1 MGKIQLGVMYGSRSC
16 EHEVSIISALQLM
29 QAVDPEKYDVI
40 PVYISMQGVWYTGE
54 PLRQMSTYT
63 PFREDHKG
71 LVRVFLD
78 MTPGSG
84 ALLTLEQ
91 GKGLLGGGVKQRV
104 VARLDCVIPVFHG
117 MHGEDGTMQGL
128 LEMANLPYASPG
140 VAGSAV
146 GMDKIIMKR
155 HFQGAGFPVLPGIW
169 FSRQEWKDSRD
180 AVLDKIEKEI
190 GYPVYAKPANLGSSI
205 GVSRAEN
212 REELVQA
219 LELAFIYDRRVLLEQ
234 GLTNPIE
241 LNCSVV
247 GFDTGIK
254 ASVLEMPVTSGALLS
269 FANKYL
275 QGGGGSKGMASLA
288 RVVPAPVEDS
298 LRDQIQKLSM
308 EIFREL
314 DLKGV
319 VRIDYMYD
327 VNTEKLYVTEV
338 NTIPGSMAYYLWEKS
353 GMGYAAL
360 IDEMV
365 RCAMKAHQEKND
377 NNYAYA
383 SDILKNV
390 QLGGKTG
397 AKGGGKLAAFSGR
410 K

>member
-1 MGKIQLGVMYGSRSC
+1 MSRIQLGVMYGSRSC

-29 QAVDPEKYDVI
+29 QSVDPAKYDVI
-40 PVYISMQGVWYTGE
+40 PLYISMQGIWYTGE
-54 PLRQMSTYT
+54 ALMSMSAYT
-63 PFREDHKG
+63 PFREDQKG
-71 LVRVFLD
+71 LVRVSLD

-84 ALLTLEQ
+84 ALLAFEQ
-91 GKGLLGGGVKQRV
+91 SKGLLGGGMKQRV
-104 VARLDCVIPVFHG
+104 VARLECVIPVFHG
-117 MHGEDGTMQGL
+117 MHGEDGTVQGL
-128 LEMANLPYASPG
+128 LELANLPYASPG
-140 VAGSAV
+140 VTGSAV

-155 HFQGAGFPVLPGIW
+155 HFHGAGFPVLPGIW
-169 FSRQEWKDSRD
+169 FSRQEFKNDHD
-180 AVLDKIEKEI
+180 AVMDRIEKEI
-190 GYPVYAKPANLGSSI
+190 GYPVYTKPANLGSSI

-212 REELVQA
+212 REELSDA
-219 LELAFIYDRRVLLEQ
+219 LELAFVYDRRVLLEQ

-269 FANKYL
+269 FSEKYL
-275 QGGGGSKGMASLA
+275 QGGNGSKGMASLA

-298 LRDQIQKLSM
+298 LRDQIQSLSKD
-308 EIFREL
+308 IFREL

-319 VRIDYMYD
+319 VRIDYMFD
-327 VNTEKLYVTEV
+327 VKTEKLYITEV

-353 GMGYAAL
+353 GMSYTNL
-360 IDEMV
+360 IDELV
-365 RCAMKAHQEKND
+365 QCAMKAHHEKND
-377 NNYAYA
+377 NNYAFS

-390 QLGGKTG
+390 KLGGKTG
-397 AKGGGKLAAFSGR
+397 AKGGGKLNSWTGG

>member
-1 MGKIQLGVMYGSRSC
+1 MEKIQLGVMYGSRSC

-29 QAVDPEKYDVI
+29 QAVDTSKYDVI
-40 PVYISMQGVWYTGE
+40 PVYISMQGIWYTGE
-54 PLRQMSTYT
+54 ALRDMKTYT
-63 PFREDHKG
+63 PFHDDHKG
-71 LVRVFLD
+71 LVRVSLD

-84 ALLTLEQ
+84 ALLTMEQ
-91 GKGLLGGGVKQRV
+91 GKGLLGGVKQRV
-104 VARLDCVIPVFHG
+104 VARLECVIPVFHG
-117 MHGEDGTMQGL
+117 MHGEDGTLQGL
-128 LEMANLPYASPG
+128 LEIANLPYASPG

-155 HFQGAGFPVLPGIW
+155 HFTGAGFPVLPGIW
-169 FSRQEWKDSRD
+169 FSRQEWKTKQD
-180 AVLDKIEKEI
+180 AVLNQIEEKI
-190 GYPVYAKPANLGSSI
+190 GYPVYTKPANLGSSI

-212 REELVQA
+212 REQLAEA
-219 LELAFIYDRRVLLEQ
+219 LELAFVYDRRVLLEE

-247 GFDTGIK
+247 GFDTEIK
-254 ASVLEMPVTSGALLS
+254 ASVLEMPVTSGALLT
-269 FANKYL
+269 FDIKYL
-275 QGGGGSKGMASLA
+275 QGGGGSKGMASLS
-288 RVVPAPVEDS
+288 RVVPAPIEDS
-298 LRDQIQKLSM
+298 LKERIQSLSRD
-308 EIFREL
+308 IFREL

-319 VRIDYMYD
+319 VRIDYMFD
-327 VNTEKLYVTEV
+327 VKTEKLYITEV

-353 GMGYAAL
+353 GVSYTRL

-365 RCAMKAHQEKND
+365 ESAMRAYQEKND

-390 QLGGKTG
+390 QLGGKAG
-397 AKGGGKLAAFSGR
+397 AGKGGKLPAPAGR

>member
-1 MGKIQLGVMYGSRSC
+1 MGKIQLGVIYGSRSC
-16 EHEVSIISALQLM
+16 EHEVSIITALQLM
-29 QAVDPEKYDVI
+29 QAVDSAKYDVI
-40 PVYISMQGVWYTGE
+40 PVYISMQGIWYTGDA
-54 PLRQMSTYT
+54 LRDMKTYT
-63 PFREDHKG
+63 PFQEDQKG
-71 LVRVFLD
+71 LVRVSLD

-84 ALLTLEQ
+84 ALLTIEQ
-91 GKGLLGGGVKQRV
+91 GKGLLGGVKQRV
-104 VARLDCVIPVFHG
+104 VARMECVIPVFHG

-128 LEMANLPYASPG
+128 LEIANLPYASPG
-140 VAGSAV
+140 VTGSAV

-155 HFQGAGFPVLPGIW
+155 HFSGAGFPVLPGIW
-169 FSRQEWKDSRD
+169 FSRKEWRTDRD
-180 AVLDKIEKEI
+180 AMLQQIEEKI

-205 GVSRAEN
+205 GVSRADT
-212 REELVQA
+212 REQLLDA
-219 LELAFIYDRRVLLEQ
+219 LELAFVYDRRVLLEK

-247 GFDTGIK
+247 GFDTDIQ

-275 QGGGGSKGMASLA
+275 QGGSGSKSGMASLS
-288 RVVPAPVEDS
+288 RVVPAPIEES
-298 LRDQIQKLSM
+298 LSERIQSLSKD
-308 EIFREL
+308 IFREL

-319 VRIDYMYD
+319 VRIDYMFD
-327 VNTEKLYVTEV
+327 VKTEKLYITEV

-353 GMGYAAL
+353 GVSYTKL
-360 IDEMV
+360 IDVMV
-365 RCAMKAHQEKND
+365 DAAMVAYHEKND

-390 QLGGKTG
+390 QLGGKASAG
-397 AKGGGKLAAFSGR
+397 KGGKLAAYTGR

>member
-29 QAVDPEKYDVI
+29 QSVNQERYDVI

-54 PLRQMSTYT
+54 PLKSMNTYT
-63 PFREDHKG
+63 PFREDQKG
-71 LVRVFLD
+71 LVRVSLD

-84 ALLTLEQ
+84 ALLALEQ
-91 GKGLLGGGVKQRV
+91 GKGLLGGAKQRV
-104 VARLDCVIPVFHG
+104 VARLECVIPVFHG
-117 MHGEDGTMQGL
+117 MHGEDGTLQGL
-128 LEMANLPYASPG
+128 LELANLPYASPG

-155 HFQGAGFPVLPGIW
+155 HFSGAGFPVLPGIW
-169 FSRQEWKDSRD
+169 FSRQEFRESRD
-180 AVLDKIEKEI
+180 AVLDKTEKEI

-212 REELVQA
+212 REELTEA
-219 LELAFIYDRRVLLEQ
+219 LELAFVYDRRVLLEQ

-247 GFDTGIK
+247 GFDTEIK

-275 QGGGGSKGMASLA
+275 QGGGGAKGMASLA
-288 RVVPAPVEDS
+288 RVVPAPIEDS
-298 LRDQIQKLSM
+298 LRDQIQSLSKD
-308 EIFREL
+308 IFREL

-327 VNTEKLYVTEV
+327 VTSEKLYVTEV

-353 GMGYAAL
+353 SMDYQKL
-360 IDEMV
+360 VDEMV
-365 RCAMKAHQEKND
+365 HYAMKAHQEKND
-377 NNYAYA
+377 NDYAFT

-390 QLGGKTG
+390 KLGGKTG
-397 AKGGGKLAAFSGR
+397 IKGSGKLASWTGG

>member
-1 MGKIQLGVMYGSRSC
+1 
-16 EHEVSIISALQLM
+16 
-29 QAVDPEKYDVI
+29 
-40 PVYISMQGVWYTGE
+40 
-54 PLRQMSTYT
+54 
-63 PFREDHKG
+63 
-71 LVRVFLD
+71 

-84 ALLTLEQ
+84 ALLALEQ
-91 GKGLLGGGVKQRV
+91 GKGLLGGTKQRV
-104 VARLDCVIPVFHG
+104 VARLECVIPVFHG
-117 MHGEDGTMQGL
+117 MHGEDGTLQGL
-128 LEMANLPYASPG
+128 LELANLPYASPG

-155 HFQGAGFPVLPGIW
+155 HFRGAGFPVLDDIW
-169 FSRQEWKDSRD
+169 FSRQEFRDSREN
-180 AVLDKIEKEI
+180 VLDKIENKI

-212 REELVQA
+212 REELAEA
-219 LELAFIYDRRVLLEQ
+219 LELAFVYDRRVLLEK

-247 GFDTGIK
+247 GFDTEIK

-275 QGGGGSKGMASLA
+275 QGGGGAKGMASLA
-288 RVVPAPVEDS
+288 RVVPAPIEDS
-298 LRDQIQKLSM
+298 LRDQIQSLSKD
-308 EIFREL
+308 IFREL

-327 VNTEKLYVTEV
+327 VASEKLYVTEV

-353 GMGYAAL
+353 GMNYPEL

-365 RCAMKAHQEKND
+365 HCAMKAHQEKND
-377 NNYAYA
+377 NNYAFT

-390 QLGGKTG
+390 KLGGKTG
-397 AKGGGKLAAFSGR
+397 VKGSGKLSSWAGGK
-410 K
+410 

>member
-29 QAVDPEKYDVI
+29 QSVNPEKYDVI

-54 PLRQMSTYT
+54 PLRDMNTYT
-63 PFREDHKG
+63 PFKEDQKG
-71 LVRVFLD
+71 LVRVSLD

-84 ALLTLEQ
+84 ALLAIEQ
-91 GKGLLGGGVKQRV
+91 GKGLLGGVKQRV
-104 VARLDCVIPVFHG
+104 VARLECVIPVFHG

-146 GMDKIIMKR
+146 GIDKIVMKR
-155 HFQGAGFPVLPGIW
+155 HFHGAGFPVLPGIW
-169 FSRQEWKDSRD
+169 FSRQEWSRNRD
-180 AVLDKIEKEI
+180 KVLDSIEKEV

-212 REELVQA
+212 RDELTQA
-219 LELAFIYDRRVLLEQ
+219 LELAFVYDRRVLLEQ

-247 GFDTGIK
+247 GFDTEIK
-254 ASVLEMPVTSGALLS
+254 ASVLEMPVTTGALLS
-269 FANKYL
+269 FSNKYL

-288 RVVPAPVEDS
+288 RVVPAPIEDS
-298 LRDQIQKLSM
+298 LRDQIQSLSKD
-308 EIFREL
+308 IFREL

-327 VNTEKLYVTEV
+327 VKTEKLYVTEV

-353 GMGYAAL
+353 GLTYAAL

-365 RCAMKAHQEKND
+365 RCAMKAHQEKNE
-377 NNYAYA
+377 NNYAFA

-390 QLGGKTG
+390 KLGGKTN
-397 AKGGGKLAAFSGR
+397 AKGGGKLAAWTGG

>member
-1 MGKIQLGVMYGSRSC
+1 MGKIQLGVMFGSRSC

-29 QAVDPEKYDVI
+29 QAVNPEKYDVI
-40 PVYISMQGVWYTGE
+40 PVYISMHGVWFTGE
-54 PLRQMSTYT
+54 PLRHMSTYT
-63 PFREDHKG
+63 PFREDQKG
-71 LVRVFLD
+71 IVRVTLD

-84 ALLTLEQ
+84 ALLAFEQ
-91 GKGLLGGGVKQRV
+91 GKGLLGGVKQRV
-104 VARLDCVIPVFHG
+104 VARLECIIPVFHG
-117 MHGEDGTMQGL
+117 MHGEDGTLQGL

-140 VAGSAV
+140 VVGSAV

-155 HFQGAGFPVLPGIW
+155 HFQGSGFPVLPGIW
-169 FSRQEWKDSRD
+169 FSRQEWRNSRD
-180 AVLDKIEKEI
+180 TVMKRTEKEI

-205 GVSRAEN
+205 GVSRAES
-212 REELVQA
+212 REELSQA
-219 LELAFIYDRRVLLEQ
+219 LELAFVYDRRVLLEQ

-241 LNCSVV
+241 LNCSVT
-247 GFDTGIK
+247 GFDTEMT

-269 FANKYL
+269 FPDKYL
-275 QGGGGSKGMASLA
+275 RSGGGSKGMASLA
-288 RVVPAPVEDS
+288 RVVPAPIEDS
-298 LRDQIQKLSM
+298 LRDRIQSLSK

-319 VRIDYMYD
+319 VRIDFMYD
-327 VNTEKLYVTEV
+327 VKTEKIYVTEV

-353 GMGYAAL
+353 GKAYTAL

-365 RCAMKAHQEKND
+365 HCAIKAHQEKND
-377 NNYAYA
+377 NNYAFA

-390 QLGGKTG
+390 KLGGKTG
-397 AKGGGKLAAFSGR
+397 AKSSGKLASWTGG

>member
-29 QAVDPEKYDVI
+29 QSVNQDRYDVI

-54 PLRQMSTYT
+54 QLKSMNTYT
-63 PFREDHKG
+63 PFREDQKG
-71 LVRVFLD
+71 LVRVSLD

-84 ALLTLEQ
+84 ALLAFEQ
-91 GKGLLGGGVKQRV
+91 GKGLLGGTKQRV
-104 VARLDCVIPVFHG
+104 VARLECVIPVFHG
-117 MHGEDGTMQGL
+117 MHGEDGTLQGL
-128 LEMANLPYASPG
+128 LELANLPYASPG

-155 HFQGAGFPVLPGIW
+155 HFRGAGFPVLDDIW
-169 FSRQEWKDSRD
+169 FSRQEFRDSREN
-180 AVLDKIEKEI
+180 VLDKIENKI

-212 REELVQA
+212 REELAEA
-219 LELAFIYDRRVLLEQ
+219 LELAFVYDRRVLLEK

-247 GFDTGIK
+247 GFDTEIK

-275 QGGGGSKGMASLA
+275 QGGGGAKGMASLA
-288 RVVPAPVEDS
+288 RVVPAPIEDS
-298 LRDQIQKLSM
+298 LRDQIQSLSKD
-308 EIFREL
+308 IFREL

-327 VNTEKLYVTEV
+327 VASEKLYVTEV

-353 GMGYAAL
+353 GMNYPEL

-365 RCAMKAHQEKND
+365 HCAMKAHQEKND
-377 NNYAYA
+377 NNYAFT

-390 QLGGKTG
+390 KLGGKTG
-397 AKGGGKLAAFSGR
+397 VKGSGKLANWTGG

>member
-1 MGKIQLGVMYGSRSC
+1 MDKIQLGVMYGSRSC
-16 EHEVSIISALQLM
+16 EHEVSVISALQLM
-29 QAVDPEKYDVI
+29 QAVDREKYDVI
-40 PVYISMQGVWYTGE
+40 PVYISMQGVWFTGE

-63 PFREDHKG
+63 PFREDQKG
-71 LVRVFLD
+71 LVRVTLD

-91 GKGLLGGGVKQRV
+91 GKGLLGGGTKLRV
-104 VARLDCVIPVFHG
+104 VARLECIIPVFHG
-117 MHGEDGTMQGL
+117 MHGEDGTLQGL

-169 FSRQEWKDSRD
+169 FSRQEWKDNRD
-180 AVLDKIEKEI
+180 VVLDRIEKEI

-212 REELVQA
+212 REELAEA
-219 LELAFIYDRRVLLEQ
+219 LELAFVYDRRVLLEQ

-247 GFDTGIK
+247 GFDTEIK

-288 RVVPAPVEDS
+288 RVVPAPIEDS
-298 LRDQIQKLSM
+298 LRDQLQTLSKD
-308 EIFREL
+308 IFREL

-327 VNTEKLYVTEV
+327 VESEKLYVTEV

-353 GMGYAAL
+353 GMNYTAL

-365 RCAMKAHQEKND
+365 RCALKAHQEKND
-377 NNYAYA
+377 NNYAFA

-390 QLGGKTG
+390 QLGGKTS
-397 AKGGGKLAAFSGR
+397 AKGGGKLASWTGG

>member
-29 QAVDPEKYDVI
+29 QSVNQDRYDVI

-54 PLRQMSTYT
+54 PLRSMSTYT
-63 PFREDHKG
+63 PFREDQKG
-71 LVRVFLD
+71 LVRVSLD

-84 ALLTLEQ
+84 ALLAFEQ
-91 GKGLLGGGVKQRV
+91 GKGLLGGAKQRV
-104 VARLDCVIPVFHG
+104 VARLECVIPVFHG
-117 MHGEDGTMQGL
+117 MHGEDGTLQGL
-128 LEMANLPYASPG
+128 LELANLPYGSPG

-155 HFQGAGFPVLPGIW
+155 HFSGAGFPVLPGIW
-169 FSRQEWKDSRD
+169 FSRQEFRENRD
-180 AVLDKIEKEI
+180 VVLDKIEKEI

-205 GVSRAEN
+205 GVSRADN
-212 REELVQA
+212 RVELTEA
-219 LELAFIYDRRVLLEQ
+219 LELAFVYDRRVLLEQ

-247 GFDTGIK
+247 GFDTEIK

-275 QGGGGSKGMASLA
+275 QGGGGTKGMASLA
-288 RVVPAPVEDS
+288 RVVPAPIEDS
-298 LRDQIQKLSM
+298 LRDQIQGLSKD
-308 EIFREL
+308 IFREL

-327 VNTEKLYVTEV
+327 VTSEKLYVTEV

-353 GMGYAAL
+353 GMNYPEL

-365 RCAMKAHQEKND
+365 HCAMKAHQEKND
-377 NNYAYA
+377 NSYAFT

-390 QLGGKTG
+390 KLGGKTG
-397 AKGGGKLAAFSGR
+397 SKGSGKLASWTGG

>member
-29 QAVDPEKYDVI
+29 QSVNPEKYDVI

-54 PLRQMSTYT
+54 PLRNMGTYT
-63 PFREDHKG
+63 PFKEDQKG
-71 LVRVFLD
+71 LVRVSLD

-91 GKGLLGGGVKQRV
+91 SKGLLGGIKQRV
-104 VARLDCVIPVFHG
+104 VARLECVIPVFHG
-117 MHGEDGTMQGL
+117 MHGEDGTLQGL

-155 HFQGAGFPVLPGIW
+155 HFHGAGFPVLPGSW
-169 FSRQEWKDSRD
+169 FSRQEWSSSRD
-180 AVLDKIEKEI
+180 EVLEKIEKEV

-212 REELVQA
+212 REELAEA
-219 LELAFIYDRRVLLEQ
+219 LELAFVYDRRVLLEQ

-247 GFDTGIK
+247 GFDTEIK

-288 RVVPAPVEDS
+288 RVVPAPIEDS
-298 LRDQIQKLSM
+298 LRDQIQSLSKD
-308 EIFREL
+308 IFREL

-327 VNTEKLYVTEV
+327 VKTEKLYVTEV

-353 GMGYAAL
+353 GINYTAL

-365 RCAMKAHQEKND
+365 HGAMKAYREKND
-377 NNYAYA
+377 NNYAFT

-397 AKGGGKLAAFSGR
+397 AKGGGKLADRPLR

>member
-29 QAVDPEKYDVI
+29 QAVDTAKYDVI
-40 PVYISMQGVWYTGE
+40 PIYISMQGIWYTGE
-54 PLRQMSTYT
+54 TLRDMKIYT
-63 PFREDHKG
+63 PFQEDHKG
-71 LVRVFLD
+71 LVKVSLD

-91 GKGLLGGGVKQRV
+91 GKGLLGGVKQRV
-104 VARLDCVIPVFHG
+104 VARIECVVPVFHG
-117 MHGEDGTMQGL
+117 MHGEDGTLQGL
-128 LEMANLPYASPG
+128 LEMANLPYASPN
-140 VAGSAV
+140 VVGSAV

-155 HFQGAGFPVLPGIW
+155 HFTGAGFPVLPGIW
-169 FSRQEWKDSRD
+169 FSRQEWRAGRD
-180 AVLDKIEKEI
+180 AVLDQIEEKI
-190 GYPVYAKPANLGSSI
+190 GYPVYTKPANLGSSI

-212 REELVQA
+212 REQLIEA
-219 LELAFIYDRRVLLEQ
+219 LELAFVYDRRVLLEE

-247 GFDTGIK
+247 GFDTHIE

-275 QGGGGSKGMASLA
+275 QGGNSSKGMASLS
-288 RVVPAPVEDS
+288 RVVPAPIEDS
-298 LRDQIQKLSM
+298 LKNRIQNLSKD
-308 EIFREL
+308 IFREL

-319 VRIDYMYD
+319 VRIDYMFD
-327 VNTEKLYVTEV
+327 VKTERLYVTEV

-353 GMGYAAL
+353 GVSYSKL
-360 IDEMV
+360 IDAMV
-365 RCAMKAHQEKND
+365 ESAMNAYQEKND
-377 NNYAYA
+377 NNYAYT
-383 SDILKNV
+383 SDILKNI
-390 QLGGKTG
+390 QLGGKAG
-397 AKGGGKLAAFSGR
+397 AGKGGKLPSFSGR

>member
-1 MGKIQLGVMYGSRSC
+1 MGKMQLGVMYGSRSC

-40 PVYISMQGVWYTGE
+40 PVYISMQGIWYTGE
-54 PLRQMSTYT
+54 PLKQMSTYT
-63 PFREDHKG
+63 PFREDQRG
-71 LVRVFLD
+71 LVCVSLD

-91 GKGLLGGGVKQRV
+91 GKGLLGGGLKQRV
-104 VARLDCVIPVFHG
+104 VARLECAIPVFHG

-155 HFQGAGFPVLPGIW
+155 HFQGAGFPVLPGVW
-169 FSRQEWKDSRD
+169 FSRQEWKGGRD
-180 AVLDKIEKEI
+180 AVLDRIEKEI

-212 REELVQA
+212 REELTEA
-219 LELAFIYDRRVLLEQ
+219 LELAFVYDRRVLLEQ

-298 LRDQIQKLSM
+298 LRDQIQSLSKD
-308 EIFREL
+308 IFREL
-314 DLKGV
+314 DLKGA

-327 VNTEKLYVTEV
+327 VKTEKIYITEV

-353 GMGYAAL
+353 GMSYAAL

-377 NNYAYA
+377 NNYAFA

-397 AKGGGKLAAFSGR
+397 TREGGKLASWTGG

>member
-1 MGKIQLGVMYGSRSC
+1 MDKIQLGVMYGSRSC
-16 EHEVSIISALQLM
+16 EHEVSVISALQLM
-29 QAVDPEKYDVI
+29 QAVDREKYDVI
-40 PVYISMQGVWYTGE
+40 PVYISMHGVWFTGE

-63 PFREDHKG
+63 PFREDQKG
-71 LVRVFLD
+71 LVRVTLD

-91 GKGLLGGGVKQRV
+91 GKGLLGGGTKLRV
-104 VARLDCVIPVFHG
+104 VARLECIIPVFHG
-117 MHGEDGTMQGL
+117 MHGEDGTLQGL

-169 FSRQEWKDSRD
+169 FSRQEWKDNRD
-180 AVLDKIEKEI
+180 VVLDRIEKEI

-212 REELVQA
+212 REELAEA
-219 LELAFIYDRRVLLEQ
+219 LELAFVYDRRVLLEQ

-247 GFDTGIK
+247 GFDTEIK

-288 RVVPAPVEDS
+288 RVVPAPIEDS
-298 LRDQIQKLSM
+298 LRDQLQTLSKD
-308 EIFREL
+308 IFREL

-327 VNTEKLYVTEV
+327 VESEKLYVTEV

-353 GMGYAAL
+353 GMNYTAL

-365 RCAMKAHQEKND
+365 RCALKAHQEKND
-377 NNYAYA
+377 NNYAFA

-390 QLGGKTG
+390 QLGGKTS
-397 AKGGGKLAAFSGR
+397 AKGGGKLASWTGG

>member
-1 MGKIQLGVMYGSRSC
+1 MGKLQLGVMYGSRSC

-29 QAVDPEKYDVI
+29 QSVNQDRYDVI

-54 PLRQMSTYT
+54 PLRSMSTYT
-63 PFREDHKG
+63 PFREDQKG
-71 LVRVFLD
+71 LVRVSLD

-84 ALLTLEQ
+84 ALLALEQ
-91 GKGLLGGGVKQRV
+91 GKGLLGGAKQRV
-104 VARLDCVIPVFHG
+104 VARLECVIPVFHG
-117 MHGEDGTMQGL
+117 MHGEDGTLQGL
-128 LEMANLPYASPG
+128 LELANLPYASPG

-155 HFQGAGFPVLPGIW
+155 HFSGAGFPVLPGIW
-169 FSRQEWKDSRD
+169 FSRREWNENHDTVFS
-180 AVLDKIEKEI
+180 KIEKEI

-212 REELVQA
+212 REELAEA
-219 LELAFIYDRRVLLEQ
+219 LELAFVYDRRVLLEQ

-247 GFDTGIK
+247 GFDNEIK

-269 FANKYL
+269 FSNKYL

-288 RVVPAPVEDS
+288 RVVPAPIEES
-298 LRDQIQKLSM
+298 LQEQIQSLSKN
-308 EIFREL
+308 IFREL

-319 VRIDYMYD
+319 VRIDYMFD
-327 VNTEKLYVTEV
+327 VTSEKLYVTEV
-338 NTIPGSMAYYLWEKS
+338 NTIPGSLAYYLWEKS
-353 GMGYAAL
+353 GMNYPEL

-365 RCAMKAHQEKND
+365 HCAMRAHQEKND
-377 NNYAYA
+377 NNYAFS

-390 QLGGKTG
+390 KLGGKTG
-397 AKGGGKLAAFSGR
+397 SKGGGKLASWTGG

>member
-29 QAVDPEKYDVI
+29 QLVNQDRYDVI

-54 PLRQMSTYT
+54 PLRSMSTYT
-63 PFREDHKG
+63 PFREDQKG
-71 LVRVFLD
+71 LVRVSLD

-84 ALLTLEQ
+84 ALLAFEQ
-91 GKGLLGGGVKQRV
+91 GKGLLGGAKQRV
-104 VARLDCVIPVFHG
+104 VARLECVIPVFHG
-117 MHGEDGTMQGL
+117 MHGEDGTLQGL
-128 LEMANLPYASPG
+128 LELANLPYASPG

-155 HFQGAGFPVLPGIW
+155 HFNGAGFPVLPGIW
-169 FSRQEWKDSRD
+169 FSRQEFREDRD
-180 AVLDKIEKEI
+180 AVLNKIEKEI

-205 GVSRAEN
+205 GVSRADN
-212 REELVQA
+212 RAELTEA
-219 LELAFIYDRRVLLEQ
+219 LELAFVYDRRVLLEQ

-247 GFDTGIK
+247 GFDTEIK

-275 QGGGGSKGMASLA
+275 QGGGGTKGMASLA
-288 RVVPAPVEDS
+288 RVVPAPIEDS
-298 LRDQIQKLSM
+298 LRDQIQGLSKD
-308 EIFREL
+308 IFREL

-327 VNTEKLYVTEV
+327 VTSEKLYVTEV

-353 GMGYAAL
+353 GMNYPEL

-365 RCAMKAHQEKND
+365 HCAMKAHQEKND
-377 NNYAYA
+377 NSYAFT

-390 QLGGKTG
+390 KLGGKTG
-397 AKGGGKLAAFSGR
+397 SKGSGKLASWTGG

>member
-29 QAVDPEKYDVI
+29 QSVNQDRYDVI

-54 PLRQMSTYT
+54 PLRSMSTYT
-63 PFREDHKG
+63 PFREDQKG
-71 LVRVFLD
+71 LVRVSLD

-84 ALLTLEQ
+84 ALLAFEQ
-91 GKGLLGGGVKQRV
+91 GKGLLGGAKQRV
-104 VARLDCVIPVFHG
+104 VARLECVIPVFHG
-117 MHGEDGTMQGL
+117 MHGEDGTLQGL
-128 LEMANLPYASPG
+128 LELANLPYASPG

-155 HFQGAGFPVLPGIW
+155 HFNGAGFPVLPGIW
-169 FSRQEWKDSRD
+169 FSRQEFREDRD
-180 AVLDKIEKEI
+180 AVLNKIEKEI

-205 GVSRAEN
+205 GVSRADN
-212 REELVQA
+212 RAELTEA
-219 LELAFIYDRRVLLEQ
+219 LELAFVYDRRVLLEQ

-247 GFDTGIK
+247 GFDTEIK

-275 QGGGGSKGMASLA
+275 QGGGGTKGMASLA
-288 RVVPAPVEDS
+288 RVVPAPIEDS
-298 LRDQIQKLSM
+298 LRDQIQGLSKD
-308 EIFREL
+308 IFREL

-327 VNTEKLYVTEV
+327 VTSEKLYVTEV

-353 GMGYAAL
+353 GMNYPEL

-365 RCAMKAHQEKND
+365 HCAMKAHQEKND
-377 NNYAYA
+377 NSYAFT

-390 QLGGKTG
+390 KLGGKTG
-397 AKGGGKLAAFSGR
+397 SKGSGKLASWTGG

>member
-29 QAVDPEKYDVI
+29 QAVDTSKYDVI
-40 PVYISMQGVWYTGE
+40 PVYISMQGIWYTGE
-54 PLRQMSTYT
+54 ALRDMKTYT
-63 PFREDHKG
+63 PFQEDYKG
-71 LVRVFLD
+71 LVRVSLD

-84 ALLTLEQ
+84 ALLTMEQ
-91 GKGLLGGGVKQRV
+91 GKGLLGGAKQRV
-104 VARLDCVIPVFHG
+104 VARMECIIPVFHG
-117 MHGEDGTMQGL
+117 MHGEDGTLQGL
-128 LEMANLPYASPG
+128 LEIANLPYASPG
-140 VAGSAV
+140 VTGSAV

-155 HFQGAGFPVLPGIW
+155 HFTGAGFPVLPGVW
-169 FSRQEWKDSRD
+169 YSRQEWKSGRD
-180 AVLDKIEKEI
+180 AVLSQIEEKI

-212 REELVQA
+212 REQLAEA
-219 LELAFIYDRRVLLEQ
+219 LELAFVYDRRVLLEE

-247 GFDTGIK
+247 GFDTQME

-275 QGGGGSKGMASLA
+275 QGGGGSKGMASLS

-298 LRDQIQKLSM
+298 LKEKIQSLSKD
-308 EIFREL
+308 IFREL

-319 VRIDYMYD
+319 VRIDYMFD
-327 VNTEKLYVTEV
+327 VKTEKLYITEV

-353 GMGYAAL
+353 GVSYTNL
-360 IDEMV
+360 IDKMV
-365 RCAMKAHQEKND
+365 ESARKAYQEKND
-377 NNYAYA
+377 NNFAYS

-390 QLGGKTG
+390 QLGGKAG
-397 AKGGGKLAAFSGR
+397 AGKGGKLSAFSGR

>member
-29 QAVDPEKYDVI
+29 QAVDTAKYDVI
-40 PVYISMQGVWYTGE
+40 PVYISMQGIWYTGE
-54 PLRQMSTYT
+54 ALRNMKTYT
-63 PFREDHKG
+63 PFSDDHKG
-71 LVRVFLD
+71 LVRVSLD

-84 ALLTLEQ
+84 ALLTMEQ
-91 GKGLLGGGVKQRV
+91 GKGLLGGVKQRV
-104 VARLDCVIPVFHG
+104 VARLECVIPVFHG
-117 MHGEDGTMQGL
+117 MHGEDGTLQGL
-128 LEMANLPYASPG
+128 LEIANLPYASPG

-155 HFQGAGFPVLPGIW
+155 HFTGAGFPVLPGIW
-169 FSRQEWKDSRD
+169 FSRQEWKTGQD
-180 AVLDKIEKEI
+180 AVLNQIEEKI
-190 GYPVYAKPANLGSSI
+190 GYPVYTKPANLGSSI

-212 REELVQA
+212 REQLTEA
-219 LELAFIYDRRVLLEQ
+219 LELAFIYDRRVLLEE

-247 GFDTGIK
+247 GFDTEIK

-275 QGGGGSKGMASLA
+275 QGGGGSKGMASLS

-298 LRDQIQKLSM
+298 LKERIQNLSKD
-308 EIFREL
+308 IFREL

-319 VRIDYMYD
+319 VRIDYMFD
-327 VNTEKLYVTEV
+327 VETEKLYITEV

-353 GMGYAAL
+353 GVSYTKL
-360 IDEMV
+360 IDEMAES
-365 RCAMKAHQEKND
+365 AMRAYQEKND
-377 NNYAYA
+377 NNYAYT

-390 QLGGKTG
+390 QLGGKAG
-397 AKGGGKLAAFSGR
+397 AGKGGKLPAFAGR

>member
-54 PLRQMSTYT
+54 PLRRMDTYT
-63 PFREDHKG
+63 PFHDDLKG
-71 LVRVFLD
+71 IVRVSLD

-84 ALLTLEQ
+84 ALITLEQ
-91 GKGLLGGGVKQRV
+91 GKGLLGGVKQRV
-104 VARLDCVIPVFHG
+104 VARMECVIPVFHG
-117 MHGEDGTMQGL
+117 MHGEDGTLQGL
-128 LEMANLPYASPG
+128 LEMANIPYASPG

-169 FSRQEWKDSRD
+169 FSRQEWRSGRE
-180 AVLDKIEKEI
+180 ATLDKIETEI
-190 GYPVYAKPANLGSSI
+190 GYPVYTKPANLGSSI

-212 REELVQA
+212 REELAQA
-219 LELAFIYDRRVLLEQ
+219 LDLAFVYDRRVLLEQ

-241 LNCSVV
+241 LNCSVA
-247 GFDTGIK
+247 GFDTELM

-275 QGGGGSKGMASLA
+275 QGGGSSKGMASLA
-288 RVVPAPVEDS
+288 RVVPAPIEDS
-298 LRDQIQKLSM
+298 LRDEIQALSKN
-308 EIFREL
+308 IFREL
-314 DLKGV
+314 DLKGA

-327 VNTEKLYVTEV
+327 TNAEKLYVTEV

-353 GMGYAAL
+353 GMAYAAL

-365 RCAMKAHQEKND
+365 RCAMKAYHEKND

-397 AKGGGKLAAFSGR
+397 AKGGGKLAAWTGG

>member
-1 MGKIQLGVMYGSRSC
+1 MEKIQLGVIYGSRSC

-29 QAVDPEKYDVI
+29 RAVDPEKYDVI
-40 PVYISMQGVWYTGE
+40 PIYISMKGVWYTGE
-54 PLRQMSTYT
+54 PLKQMSSFT
-63 PFREDHKG
+63 PFQEEAKG
-71 LVRVFLD
+71 IIRVSLD

-84 ALLTLEQ
+84 ALITWEQ
-91 GKGLLGGGVKQRV
+91 SRGLLGSGPKQRV
-104 VARLDCVIPVFHG
+104 VARVECVIPVLHG
-117 MHGEDGTMQGL
+117 MHGEDGTLQGL

-155 HFQGAGFPVLPGIW
+155 HFKGAGFPVLPGIW
-169 FSRQEWKDSRD
+169 FSRSEWEKDRE
-180 AVLDKIEKEI
+180 AVIAKTEAEI

-212 REELVQA
+212 REKLVEA
-219 LELAFIYDRRVLLEQ
+219 LELAFEYDRRVLLEQ
-234 GLTNPIE
+234 GLTKPME

-247 GFDTGIK
+247 GFDTEIR
-254 ASVLEMPVTSGALLS
+254 ASVLEMPVAGGELLD
-269 FANKYL
+269 FDQKYNPRS
-275 QGGGGSKGMASLA
+275 GSKGMASLA
-288 RVVPAPVEDS
+288 RVVPAPIEDS
-298 LRDQIQKLSM
+298 LRDDIQNLSK

-327 VNTEKLYVTEV
+327 VKAEKLYITEV
-338 NTIPGSMAYYLWEKS
+338 NTIPGSMAYYLWEKT
-353 GMGYAAL
+353 GMPYAAL

-365 RCAMKAHQEKND
+365 ACAKRAHAQKNA
-377 NNYAYA
+377 NNYAFT

-397 AKGGGKLAAFSGR
+397 AKGGKFQPAGTK
-410 K
+410 